1 LWSLF
6 FLIIFATHKT
16 RNTVQDMIDKNNP
29 FADAT
34 NPASRPQ
41 QAMERTVIPE
51 AKTGFGM
58 QYDMPK
64 QHAVQYQQQQ
74 AAGKICPFCGAVNE
88 PEAIFCAQCG
98 EAISKTTCPHCGAE
112 LDPDA
117 DFCEVCHHYIR
128 KDVCS
133 YCGARLAGNE
143 AYCPECGSP
152 RGGMVCPTCHTLND
166 FAFCKKC
173 GTALTEQARELVRQL
188 KMNPDYQELMEI
200 VRDYSNL
207 DNALPYNSERD
218 IQQEQANQ
226 KLRERVLMLLA
237 KDKGVANPQIPKV
250 ESHRMT
256 REELEEQKAV
266 KIKMLSSI
274 LDKLA
279 VPPTTSPVKARNFA
293 MASKPQ
299 GVRLAWVCNYK
310 HAMHSSPCGC
320 AKPHLGGK
328 WVILG
333 KNSSE
338 EIKDDK

>member
-1 LWSLF
+1 MF
-6 FLIIFATHKT
+6 D
-16 RNTVQDMIDKNNP
+16 NNNP
-29 FADAT
+29 IQNDSQRT
-34 NPASRPQ
+34 VNPQ
-41 QAMERTVIPE
+41 QMLHRSQEPQQPMMAHQTLQQSQQDH
-51 AKTGFGM
+51 AK
-58 QYDMPK
+58 
-64 QHAVQYQQQQ
+64 
-74 AAGKICPFCGAVNE
+74 GKACPYCGAINDS
-88 PEAIFCAQCG
+88 EAMFCAQCG
-98 EAISKTTCPHCGAE
+98 QPISKTTCPHCGAE
-112 LDPDA
+112 IDPDA

-133 YCGARLAGNE
+133 YCGAHLEGNE

-173 GTALTEQARELVRQL
+173 GTALTKEARQL
-188 KMNPDYQELMEI
+188 VKQLHQNPDFQELLEI

-207 DNALPYNSERD
+207 ENALPYSSERD
-218 IQQEQANQ
+218 IIREQESAR
-226 KLRERVLMLLA
+226 LRERVLMLLA
-237 KDKGVANPQIPKV
+237 KDEGVDFPIIPKL
-250 ESHRMT
+250 ESKRMT

-266 KIKMLSSI
+266 KIKMLSAI

-279 VPPTTSPVKARNFA
+279 VPPTTSPVQARNFA
-293 MASKPQ
+293 MASKPV

-333 KNSSE
+333 KNSTD